1 MKYFPLIILLI
12 LLSACGTGAPVAVT
26 ALPPAPAVPQP
37 AQALPTLSPDT
48 LVFDNVPRQIFT
60 HPSGLFSIE
69 YPDNWQVFEQAN
81 GVIFVDPTLRAAY
94 GVLFSQADT
103 ELSAPE
109 LGRFAEQFV
118 RTQYAAEDGFE
129 ILTTEGPVIRF
140 KSRNASLGEAVTE
153 FTVARQKTMIFFTQV
168 MVVSSL
174 WQNSAP
180 AVREL
185 AHSLQLDP
193 AQIPTLPAATPTPAG
208 PPAWA
213 LYTHPGGNF
222 AFLYPDNWTV
232 SATESGV
239 QAVWPEKEF
248 IFDVQII
255 PAPSV
260 SAETA
265 RADLEQQ
272 AATLKTQFTDAQ
284 MLPVEAYQANQI
296 TGYTF
301 DYLYTPPSGAAI
313 AGSMIAVGVKD
324 TLYRITISA
333 PAPTYE
339 AALEWFNMIMS
350 SFQILDGQ
358 NLAP

>member
-1 MKYFPLIILLI
+1 MKYFPLVALLI
-12 LLSACGTGAPVAVT
+12 LLSACGTGAPSVAT
-26 ALPPAPAVPQP
+26 ALPPAVPQP
-37 AQALPTLSPDT
+37 TLAQPTHSPDT
-48 LVFDNVPRQIFT
+48 LVFDNVPRQTFT

-103 ELSAPE
+103 TLSAPE

-118 RTQYAAEDGFE
+118 RTQYAAEEGFE
-129 ILTTEGPVIRF
+129 MLAAEGTVIRF

-153 FTVARQKTMIFFTQV
+153 FSVAQQKTMIFFTQV
-168 MVVSSL
+168 MVGSAL

-180 AVREL
+180 AVRAL

-193 AQIPTLPAATPTPAG
+193 AQISALPAATPTPTG

-213 LYTHPGGNF
+213 LYTHSGGNL

-232 SATESGV
+232 TETESGV
-239 QAVWPEKEF
+239 QAAWPEKAF

-255 PAPSV
+255 PAPAV
-260 SAETA
+260 SAEVA
-265 RADLEQQ
+265 QADLQQQ
-272 AATLKTQFTDAQ
+272 AEALKTQFTDAQ
-284 MLPVEAYQANQI
+284 MLPVEAYQVNRV

-301 DYLYTPPSGAAI
+301 DYLYTPAGGAAV
-313 AGSMIAVGVKD
+313 AGSMIAVGVQD

-333 PAPTYE
+333 PAPAYN

-350 SFQILDGQ
+350 SFQILDGK